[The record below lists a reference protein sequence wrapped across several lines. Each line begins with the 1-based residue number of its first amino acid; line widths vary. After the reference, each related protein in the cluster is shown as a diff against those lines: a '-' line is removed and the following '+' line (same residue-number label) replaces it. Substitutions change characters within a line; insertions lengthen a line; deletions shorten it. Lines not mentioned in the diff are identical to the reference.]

1 MDAYGCS
8 MDALL
13 LLDAL
18 LTLHRFTP
26 SPSSFPTS
34 PSLPHTSL
42 LHSSTPSLLHS
53 FTPSLLLS
61 FTPSLLHSSTPP
73 LLHSFTPSLL
83 LCFSPLLLHS
93 FTPSLLSFTPIFI
106 GLHSF
111 TLSLCISATPAL
123 LHSFTPS
130 LPHSFTFTPPHSIE
144 WYSELLKYQ
153 DRKFARLWMIGR
165 GPYTAFYIFTVG
177 LH

>member
-61 FTPSLLHSSTPP
+61 FTPSLLHSFTSLLHSFIHWPS
-73 LLHSFTPSLL
+73 LLHSFTPAYL
-83 LCFSPLLLHS
+83 LLLHS
-93 FTPSLLSFTPIFI
+93 S
-106 GLHSF
+106 
-111 TLSLCISATPAL
+111 TLSL
-123 LHSFTPS
+123 LHSLTPS
-130 LPHSFTFTPPHSIE
+130 PSPLHTLLNGTVNCLSIKIVNLPAS
-144 WYSELLKYQ
+144 
-153 DRKFARLWMIGR
+153 G
-165 GPYTAFYIFTVG
+165 
-177 LH
+177 

>member
-1 MDAYGCS
+1 MFYGCS

-53 FTPSLLLS
+53 FSAS
-61 FTPSLLHSSTPP
+61 

-83 LCFSPLLLHS
+83 HFSPSLLHS
-93 FTPSLLSFTPIFI
+93 LAFTPSLF
-106 GLHSF
+106 HS
-111 TLSLCISATPAL
+111 CISATPSL